1 MKGRGRPP
9 KHSSTPAKI
18 VSETTESD
26 SEDDDTAHATPTKE
40 RGKPASKSST
50 PVKRVKERSGPD
62 SLSED
67 EEASVPIV
75 KKGRGRPPKNG
86 IAAAPRVRP
95 VYVPTGKPRGRPR
108 KDAEMRGRHLRK
120 GYAADSGEWY
130 WQPDIII

>member
-18 VSETTESD
+18 VSETTESE
-26 SEDDDTAHATPTKE
+26 SEDDDTVHATPTKE
-40 RGKPASKSST
+40 RGKPASKS

-120 GYAADSGEWY
+120 GYAADSGE
-130 WQPDIII
+130 